1 MLVGEWLRR
10 GSLVVPRHSL
20 LFNPSQSQPSS
31 FLATATGSG
40 SCISTSIVSAIA
52 ASFLAL
58 LAPLFVAL
66 SVDTNP
72 LSVNFAA
79 KVHGRADVCML
90 ACQFVLVAIVNVWP
104 ASLSPWALAAAV
116 LVAGIVWESV
126 SLLMMP
132 YYKHSM

>member
-1 MLVGEWLRR
+1 MAI
-10 GSLVVPRHSL
+10 
-20 LFNPSQSQPSS
+20 
-31 FLATATGSG
+31 LA
-40 SCISTSIVSAIA
+40 AI
-52 ASFLAL
+52 
-58 LAPLFVAL
+58 APLFVGL
-66 SVDTNP
+66 NVDTNP
-72 LSVNFAA
+72 LSVNHAA

-116 LVAGIVWESV
+116 VVAGVVWASV